1 MTGSENMLAAN
12 LSFYVADEN
21 GNVVYEYQGNKGLST
36 ASTQKIFTAIAA
48 LDKLGY
54 SFTFKTQ
61 ASYSGQ
67 LQGNTLQGNFISLL
81 MGILHWGAGVMKVIS
96 RRTLK
101 QSCWQLYKIKE

>member
-1 MTGSENMLAAN
+1 MLAAN

-48 LDKLGY
+48 LDKLGP

-67 LQGNTLQGNFISLL
+67 LQGSTLQGNFTLLL
-81 MGILHWGAGVMKVIS
+81 MGIPHWEAGAMRDIS
-96 RRTLK
+96 RRILK
-101 QSCWQLYKIKE
+101 QSYWQLYKTKG